1 MYSTSG
7 QPLSVTPNTA
17 VANAEIVAEMNP
29 LRYRGYYYD
38 TETGFYY
45 LQSRYYDPNL
55 GRFINADSYSST
67 GQGILGNNMYAHC
80 NNNPAC
86 CSDPTGELTDGQIHD
101 SVLATIILDYRSRG
115 YYYLSMTDTMI
126 YYNGKDRWS
135 GWGYCDLYDLQT
147 GEVWELK
154 KDSKSYSCTTQAAK
168 RQLGRYVN
176 GRLASNPNLP
186 LSRGG
191 DLVFEKT
198 TYTIGDSNGTYTIT
212 YWQECQGI
220 LRYSYT
226 FQKDYAK
233 SQEAIQNARLACI
246 VAATPIVV
254 AGFCMV
260 GGPAGAVASIPF
272 VASTIAM
279 VA

>member
-1 MYSTSG
+1 
-7 QPLSVTPNTA
+7 
-17 VANAEIVAEMNP
+17 
-29 LRYRGYYYD
+29 
-38 TETGFYY
+38 
-45 LQSRYYDPNL
+45 
-55 GRFINADSYSST
+55 
-67 GQGILGNNMYAHC
+67 MYAYC

-101 SVLATIILDYRSRG
+101 SVLAAIILDYRSRE

-212 YWQECQGI
+212 YWQNVREFFAI
-220 LRYSYT
+220 LIHSRKIT
-226 FQKDYAK
+226 QKAK
-233 SQEAIQNARLACI
+233 KPFKTQDLRVLLQQLRLWWQDFAWLEGQQEPSLQF
-246 VAATPIVV
+246 P
-254 AGFCMV
+254 
-260 GGPAGAVASIPF
+260 S
-272 VASTIAM
+272 
-279 VA
+279 